1 MNPVAIGVFRP
12 SLALPIVKAERIPMR
27 RLLILAFAALAMSF
41 AASAHAAPAPAGSGD
56 LFTVTGI
63 RIDATA
69 ESAQTARDAAM
80 AEGRPEAWTRI
91 YRRLTPSAMWGRQPR
106 LSDAQLFRL
115 IRSFE
120 VAGERRSTTR
130 YLADVTFHF
139 NPVTVRALLRQSGV
153 SFTEARSRPALV
165 IPLVADARF
174 DPMSAWTASWS
185 DETHRQG
192 LVPMILPEADAENAE
207 VLSRDLAQVDWQG
220 LAPLAQ
226 RYGAGVVVV
235 AIASADGRSVRSIE
249 ISPAGRTPSSFAFA
263 QPNFPA
269 LADAVTDKVA
279 ETWKSRSSVDYATRA
294 RLVADVQF
302 NSLEEWSRIRTQ
314 LGAVRAVSDFEVVG
328 LARNEAEIDLS
339 YFGRVEQLRD
349 AMAQQNLNLANGAAG
364 WSLQLG
370 GATADIAR

>member
-1 MNPVAIGVFRP
+1 
-12 SLALPIVKAERIPMR
+12 MR
-27 RLLILAFAALAMSF
+27 RLLVLAFAVAAMSL
-41 AASAHAAPAPAGSGD
+41 AASAHAAPAPASAPASAPAD
-56 LFTVTGI
+56 LFTVADI
-63 RIDATA
+63 KVDATA

-80 AEGRPEAWTRI
+80 AGGRPQAWSRI

-130 YLADVTFHF
+130 YLAAVTFHF
-139 NPVTVRALLRQSGV
+139 NPAAVRQLLRQSGV
-153 SFTEARSRPALV
+153 SFTETRSRPALV
-165 IPLVADARF
+165 IPLVQDTPF
-174 DPMSAWTASWS
+174 DPMSAWSAAWR
-185 DETHRQG
+185 DDVHRQS
-192 LVPMILPEADAENAE
+192 LVPMVLPEADAETAD
-207 VLSRDLAQVDWQG
+207 VLSRADLAQADWQV

-226 RYGAGVVVV
+226 RSGAASVVV

-249 ISPAGRTPSSFAFA
+249 ITQAGRTPSSFAFA

-269 LADAVTDKVA
+269 LADAVTEKVA
-279 ETWKSRSSVDYATRA
+279 ETWKSRASVDYATRA

-339 YFGRVEQLRD
+339 YFGRFEQLRD
-349 AMAQQNLNLANGAAG
+349 AMAQQNLTLVNSPAG
-364 WSLQLG
+364 FTLQLG